1 MACRSKVSSFHQ
13 EAQKLQE
20 YGIIFNK
27 VSKVSHFKCGLVIS
41 FLKHNTQ
48 SIAQDRIN
56 IE

>member
-48 SIAQDRIN
+48 SIV
-56 IE
+56 